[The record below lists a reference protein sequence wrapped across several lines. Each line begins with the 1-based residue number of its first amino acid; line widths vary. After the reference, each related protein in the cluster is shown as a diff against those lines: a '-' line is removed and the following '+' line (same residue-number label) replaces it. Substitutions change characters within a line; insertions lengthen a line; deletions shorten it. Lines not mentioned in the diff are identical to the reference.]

1 MKNNESLTFESNEIK
16 QIKRKGKT
24 KTSSP
29 SGDLSRADPL
39 SSIGVSKEK
48 SANATENE
56 SIKKHKKS
64 KINSTQLS
72 PRLNKPLLVDLS
84 VIKKSIVEK
93 SETNQVDTFRDKSTQ
108 EKLESIHKARK
119 LSSANTTNDN
129 KKLIDKMIKFS
140 KHGS

>member
-1 MKNNESLTFESNEIK
+1 M
-16 QIKRKGKT
+16 
-24 KTSSP
+24 
-29 SGDLSRADPL
+29 
-39 SSIGVSKEK
+39 
-48 SANATENE
+48 
-56 SIKKHKKS
+56 
-64 KINSTQLS
+64 S